1 MRALKKPRQI
11 RPAHRGMSA
20 AVILLVAALLS
31 ACGSSGDAA
40 EDGSSAEG
48 YPFTVQTS
56 QGEVTIT
63 DPPERVVALSVST
76 ADELLSLGVEPVKV
90 AINPDELESGYPW
103 LADELA
109 SIADA
114 DLLQEN
120 YELNVEAIAAAEP
133 DLILAQTYQ
142 VSDKAVF
149 DQLNAIA
156 PTITPDSEAVNVDW
170 DERLLK
176 TAEAIKKTDEAEALI
191 AEIEAEFGTI
201 ADSVPGIESKTYQWV
216 RVDPDAFG
224 FGNGSVLELFGLK
237 PAENQDNTMNTNPTL
252 SKEKTAELDADLLAV
267 WAPTKELR
275 DDLDK
280 DPLFQELPAV
290 KAGTVVYAELD
301 FANAANSP
309 SPTALRWL
317 KDKMAPYIESLG
329 D

>member
-11 RPAHRGMSA
+11 KPVHRGISA

-31 ACGSSGDAA
+31 ACGSSGDSTA
-40 EDGSSAEG
+40 DGSSAEG

-63 DPPERVVALSVST
+63 EPAERVIALSVAS
-76 ADELLSLGVEPVKV
+76 ADELLSLGVEPIKV
-90 AINPDELESGYPW
+90 AVSAEELESGYPW
-103 LADELA
+103 AVKELGDLADAGLM
-109 SIADA
+109 
-114 DLLQEN
+114 QKN
-120 YELNVEAIAAAEP
+120 FELNVEAIAAAEP
-133 DLILAQTYQ
+133 DLIVAQTYQ

-156 PTITPDSEAVNVDW
+156 PTISADSQAANVDW

-176 TAEAIKKTDEAEALI
+176 TAEAIKKVDEAEALI
-191 AEIEAEFGTI
+191 AEIEAEFGAV
-201 ADSVPGIESKTYQWV
+201 ADSVPDIESKTYQWV

-237 PAENQDNTMNTNPTL
+237 PAENQDNTQNTNPSL

-275 DDLDK
+275 DGLDK

-290 KAGTVVYAELD
+290 KARTVIYAELD

-309 SPTALRWL
+309 SPSALRWL
-317 KDKMAPYIESLG
+317 KDKVAPYIEALG